1 MPVRSDH
8 FWGFI
13 LLMAIGCVLMNVMP
27 ESLRFIPAVIM
38 LIGFGVLIKG
48 IALGVHRTAQDNGG
62 YGSCL
67 GNFAK
72 GCGALMLICL
82 VIGLL
87 GKGCH

>member
-13 LLMAIGCVLMNVMP
+13 GLMIAGAVLFEALP
-27 ESLRFIPAVIM
+27 KSLHVIPAGVM
-38 LIGFGVLIKG
+38 LVGFGVLIRG
-48 IALGVHRTAQDNGG
+48 IALGIHQTAQNSGG

-67 GNFAK
+67 LAMAK
-72 GCGALMLICL
+72 GFGVLMLICL

-87 GKGCH
+87 GKGCS

>member
-13 LLMAIGCVLMNVMP
+13 GLMIVGAVLFEALP
-27 ESLRFIPAVIM
+27 KSLHLIPGVIM
-38 LIGFGVLIKG
+38 LVGFGVLIRG
-48 IALGVHRTAQDNGG
+48 IALGIHQTAQNNGG

-67 GNFAK
+67 LGIAK
-72 GCGALMLICL
+72 GFVVLLLICL

-87 GKGCH
+87 GKGCR

>member
-13 LLMAIGCVLMNVMP
+13 GLMIVGGVLFEALP
-27 ESLRFIPAVIM
+27 KSLHLIPAVIM
-38 LIGFGVLIKG
+38 LIGFGILIRG
-48 IALGVHRTAQDNGG
+48 IALGIHQTAQNNGG

-67 GNFAK
+67 IGLAK
-72 GCGALMLICL
+72 GFGVLLLTCL

-87 GKGCH
+87 GKGCS

>member
-13 LLMAIGCVLMNVMP
+13 GLMIVGGVLFEALP
-27 ESLRFIPAVIM
+27 KSLHFIPGVIM
-38 LIGFGVLIKG
+38 LIGFGVLIRG
-48 IALGVHRTAQDNGG
+48 IALGIHQTAQNNGG

-67 GNFAK
+67 IGLAK
-72 GCGALMLICL
+72 GFGVLLLISL

-87 GKGCH
+87 GKWCS